1 MYKVIRP
8 KDTVIVDIFRDKI
21 TGKYKYINLTKRHIC
36 PCNFDTIEDAI
47 YDMEKLKKQGKII
60 SYTYIN

>member
-1 MYKVIRP
+1 MFKVIRP

-36 PCNFDTIEDAI
+36 PCNFDTVEEAI
-47 YDMEKLKKQGKII
+47 LDMDKLIKQGKII
-60 SYTYIN
+60 KYIKLN